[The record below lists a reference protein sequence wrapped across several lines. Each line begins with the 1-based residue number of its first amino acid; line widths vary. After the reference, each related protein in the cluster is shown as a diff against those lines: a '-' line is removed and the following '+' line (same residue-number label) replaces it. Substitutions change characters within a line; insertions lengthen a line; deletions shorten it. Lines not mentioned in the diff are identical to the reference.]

1 MNEKKLKIEQVIK
14 FYNLQIKIIKKSI
27 NKQKF
32 LLKKIEKEELKSKN
46 CKESK
51 CNKNS

>member
-27 NKQKF
+27 NKHKF
-32 LLKKIEKEELKSKN
+32 MLKKIEREELKSK
-46 CKESK
+46 K
-51 CNKNS
+51 CNK